1 MSHTA
6 GIYYLYL
13 WLLCNEQNA
22 IDCTNILCLHSMF
35 YKRLYHTILCYF
47 HATSRILKI
56 YIYSIS
62 YFGPTVCIRI
72 LINLLLCFI
81 LFIFNNF
88 MANEKSSNTKTVLHY
103 STVLEECDYVTVRS
117 ENNSS
122 HIWNSLWILMTFI
135 FIQLEKETSLCKVCY
150 ELNLL
155 ELYLHWHFQI

>member
-1 MSHTA
+1 MSHTV

-13 WLLCNEQNA
+13 WLSFNEQNV
-22 IDCTNILCLHSMF
+22 IDCTNLLYLYSMF
-35 YKRLYHTILCYF
+35 YERLAFIILSCIIF
-47 HATSRILKI
+47 T
-56 YIYSIS
+56 
-62 YFGPTVCIRI
+62 TVWIRI

-122 HIWNSLWILMTFI
+122 HIWNSLWILMTFN
-135 FIQLEKETSLCKVCY
+135 FIQLEKETSLCKVSY

-155 ELYLHWHFQI
+155 ELCLHWHFQI

>member
-1 MSHTA
+1 MSRTQLIVR
-6 GIYYLYL
+6 IYYV
-13 WLLCNEQNA
+13 CIQCSIKGFIIISCA
-22 IDCTNILCLHSMF
+22 IFMRH
-35 YKRLYHTILCYF
+35 
-47 HATSRILKI
+47 RILKI
-56 YIYSIS
+56 YKYNIS

-72 LINLLLCFI
+72 LINLSLCFI

-122 HIWNSLWILMTFI
+122 HIWNSLWILMTFN

-155 ELYLHWHFQI
+155 ELCLHWHFQI

>member
-1 MSHTA
+1 MYEFIIFVFNVLWEA
-6 GIYYLYL
+6 CIYH
-13 WLLCNEQNA
+13 
-22 IDCTNILCLHSMF
+22 NIL
-35 YKRLYHTILCYF
+35 YHF
-47 HATSRILKI
+47 MRHRVLKI
-56 YIYSIS
+56 YKNNIS

-72 LINLLLCFI
+72 LINLSLCFI

-122 HIWNSLWILMTFI
+122 HIWNSLWILMTFN
-135 FIQLEKETSLCKVCY
+135 FIQLEKETSLCKVSY

-155 ELYLHWHFQI
+155 ELCLHWHFQI

>member
-1 MSHTA
+1 MYEF
-6 GIYYLYL
+6 IICVFNVL
-13 WLLCNEQNA
+13 WKTC
-22 IDCTNILCLHSMF
+22 I
-35 YKRLYHTILCYF
+35 YHTILYYF
-47 HATSRILKI
+47 YATYSRNLKI
-56 YIYSIS
+56 YKYSTS
-62 YFGPTVCIRI
+62 YFGPMVCIRV

-122 HIWNSLWILMTFI
+122 HIWNSLWILMTFN
-135 FIQLEKETSLCKVCY
+135 FIQLEKETSICKVCY

-155 ELYLHWHFQI
+155 ALCLHWHFQI

>member
-6 GIYYLYL
+6 CIHYLYL
-13 WLLCNEQNA
+13 WLLCNEQNV
-22 IDCTNILCLHSMF
+22 IDCTNLLYAYSMLYERLAFIILSCIIF
-35 YKRLYHTILCYF
+35 T
-47 HATSRILKI
+47 
-56 YIYSIS
+56 
-62 YFGPTVCIRI
+62 TVWIRI

-122 HIWNSLWILMTFI
+122 HIWNSLWILMTFN
-135 FIQLEKETSLCKVCY
+135 FIQLEKETSLCKVSY

-155 ELYLHWHFQI
+155 ELCLHWHFQI

>member
-6 GIYYLYL
+6 CIYYLYL
-13 WLLCNEQNA
+13 WLLCNEQNV
-22 IDCTNILCLHSMF
+22 IDCTNLLYLYSMF
-35 YKRLYHTILCYF
+35 YERHAFIIISCIILCD
-47 HATSRILKI
+47 IKI
-56 YIYSIS
+56 YKNNIS

-72 LINLLLCFI
+72 LINLSLCFI

-122 HIWNSLWILMTFI
+122 HIWNSLWILMTFN
-135 FIQLEKETSLCKVCY
+135 FIQLEKETSLCKVSY

-155 ELYLHWHFQI
+155 ELCLHWHFQI

>member
-1 MSHTA
+1 MIA
-6 GIYYLYL
+6 RIYYIYIQ
-13 WLLCNEQNA
+13 C
-22 IDCTNILCLHSMF
+22 SMIG
-35 YKRLYHTILCYF
+35 LNLPYHIVSF
-47 HATSRILKI
+47 WRQIPKI
-56 YIYSIS
+56 YQYSISS

-122 HIWNSLWILMTFI
+122 HIWNSLWILMTFN
-135 FIQLEKETSLCKVCY
+135 FIQLEKETSICKVCY

-155 ELYLHWHFQI
+155 ALCLHWHFQI